1 MGISPHPEV
10 ACYRRFDRSV
20 NPPPPSPLLQTNIVL
35 LSRLIKVLPTHLQPL
50 FLYRIS
56 GTSMLGDPDPNLI
69 LIHPDPFSTQ
79 VKKDKQEA
87 KGVRLNTKVHHLETQ
102 LIKSFFQCHYLLVV
116 LTKKMYRKCFS
127 FEAFWEFFSSKLIS

>member
-20 NPPPPSPLLQTNIVL
+20 NPPPPPSPLLQTNILL

-50 FLYRIS
+50 FMYRIS

-102 LIKSFFQCHYLLVV
+102 LIKSFLQCHYLLVV
-116 LTKKMYRKCFS
+116 LTKKCTGNVFL
-127 FEAFWEFFSSKLIS
+127 SKLFGNFFLQN